1 MAACGSTRGTA
12 RRPVSDVRPYTSGV
26 SRSSP
31 ALSAES
37 SPRCSSPC
45 SPCVVGVAVL
55 AVAADQ
61 FVIGAARVALIK
73 NVPSLVVGV
82 VIIGFGTS
90 APEIL
95 VSALAALDDEPD
107 VAVGNIVG
115 SNIANLSLLLG
126 IGALIVP
133 LAVDSRTVRRE
144 ALMVVGA
151 VRCSASSSRV
161 AASAASKV
169 SSCSSRWPLRCSS
182 SPARRPVTRSDPRRR
197 SSPMRS
203 TTGSASEVGR
213 TVVGLVFTVAAGRL
227 LLWGA
232 LDLADRAGLSAG
244 FVGATLVS
252 IGTSLPELVTVIQ
265 SARRSETDLIVG
277 NLLGS
282 NLFNALAAGGV
293 VGLIGAPRFD
303 DTSLTTIAATAAVVG
318 RRRGDRVDADGPSCH
333 ASGGRPPRPRLR
345 GDRAAP
351 RLTARD
357 PRSGRGHQDDT
368 GTVPPRRPPYGRAL
382 GVALPT
388 DESIATDP
396 RTPGVERRPVR
407 PTC

>member
-1 MAACGSTRGTA
+1 MI
-12 RRPVSDVRPYTSGV
+12 V
-26 SRSSP
+26 
-31 ALSAES
+31 ALIA
-37 SPRCSSPC
+37 
-45 SPCVVGVAVL
+45 VLVGIAVL

-73 NVPSLVVGV
+73 RVPSLVVGV

-95 VSALAALDDEPD
+95 VSALAALDGETD

-126 IGALIVP
+126 VGALIIP

-144 ALMVVGA
+144 ALMVVG
-151 VRCSASSSRV
+151 SV
-161 AASAASKV
+161 ALFGVFVQGGGINRLEGVVLLLAMAAAMFV
-169 SSCSSRWPLRCSS
+169 ITRTQTGDPLGPEAEEFADATHHSF
-182 SPARRPVTRSDPRRR
+182 
-197 SSPMRS
+197 
-203 TTGSASEVGR
+203 GQEVGR

-252 IGTSLPELVTVIQ
+252 LGTSLPELVTVVQ

-293 VGLIGAPRFD
+293 VGLIGAPHLD
-303 DTSLTTIAATAAVVG
+303 DASLTTIATTAAVVIAVTAAISM
-318 RRRGDRVDADGPSCH
+318 RTHLRVSRVEGALL
-333 ASGGRPPRPRLR
+333 AL
-345 GDRAAP
+345 AYVAI
-351 RLTARD
+351 
-357 PRSGRGHQDDT
+357 
-368 GTVPPRRPPYGRAL
+368 VPLLA
-382 GVALPT
+382 
-388 DESIATDP
+388 
-396 RTPGVERRPVR
+396 
-407 PTC
+407 

>member
-1 MAACGSTRGTA
+1 MHTHPSTPIRGSTIE
-12 RRPVSDVRPYTSGV
+12 PYTPRFPSKAV
-26 SRSSP
+26 P
-31 ALSAES
+31 LLLALLAI
-37 SPRCSSPC
+37 
-45 SPCVVGVAVL
+45 VVGVAVL

-95 VSALAALDDEPD
+95 VSALAALGDEPD

-126 IGALIVP
+126 IGAVVVP
-133 LAVDSRTVRRE
+133 LAVDSLTVRRE

-151 VRCSASSSRV
+151 VALFGVVVQGGGINRV
-161 AASAASKV
+161 EGVVLLVAMAAALYLITRTRNAD
-169 SSCSSRWPLRCSS
+169 PLGAETEEFADATHHRFG
-182 SPARRPVTRSDPRRR
+182 P
-197 SSPMRS
+197 
-203 TTGSASEVGR
+203 EVVR
-213 TVVGLVFTVAAGRL
+213 TVGGLVLTVAAGRI

-232 LDLADRAGLSAG
+232 LDVADRADLSAG

-303 DTSLTTIAATAAVVG
+303 DTSLTTIAVIAAVAVAVLATVAM
-318 RRRGDRVDADGPSCH
+318 RTQYRVSRVEGALL
-333 ASGGRPPRPRLR
+333 AL
-345 GDRAAP
+345 AYVVI
-351 RLTARD
+351 
-357 PRSGRGHQDDT
+357 
-368 GTVPPRRPPYGRAL
+368 VPLLA
-382 GVALPT
+382 
-388 DESIATDP
+388 
-396 RTPGVERRPVR
+396 
-407 PTC
+407 